1 MQTDLLSHPF
11 TSTIENFLKNTG
23 SLVIIVLN
31 EHLNII
37 DYNNAFSNLMKGC
50 EKLTE
55 KNILDFM
62 IPTSSSNPFGDP
74 SSELPQRL
82 IFNPADNSTFS
93 LDCNIYHLEDC
104 YLVLGGN
111 ITLARDE
118 ILDKMSLLSN
128 ELINMTRDLHEK
140 NRALSEA
147 RAKIKILSGKIPIC
161 SYCKKIRD
169 DEGCWN
175 KLENFINKNSDAFF
189 SHSICPAC
197 MEENFPGEVDDEDE

>member
-11 TSTIENFLKNTG
+11 TSTIESYLKNTG

-31 EHLNII
+31 ERLNII
-37 DYNNAFSNLMKGC
+37 DYNNAFSRLMKGC

-55 KNILDFM
+55 KNILDFL
-62 IPTSSSNPFGDP
+62 IPTASNDPFKNP
-74 SSELPQRL
+74 ASELPQRL
-82 IFNPADNSTFS
+82 IFNPVDNSTFS
-93 LDCNIYHLEDC
+93 LDCNIYHFEGC

-111 ITLARDE
+111 LMLARDE
-118 ILDKMSLLSN
+118 ILEKMSLLSN

-140 NRALSEA
+140 NRALNEA

-189 SHSICPAC
+189 SHSICPTC
-197 MEENFPGEVDDEDE
+197 MEENFPDAVDDD